1 MNEPELV
8 LQIGFIMDNV
18 QSVRNLEK
26 HFPLMRSSIRYVED
40 PKFSQFPNEIKLYKG
55 DTLVIE
61 GENLNAASDETDVVV
76 TIGNKPC
83 NVTSLAM
90 TQLVC
95 SPPEM
100 QPEDTDENNIK
111 VLL

>member
-1 MNEPELV
+1 MKEPKLI
-8 LQIGFIMDNV
+8 LKIGFIMDNV

-26 HFPLMRSSIRYVED
+26 HFPNLRSSILYVED
-40 PKFSQFPNEIKLYKG
+40 PKFIQFPNQIKLYKG

-61 GENLNAASDETDVVV
+61 GENLNAASDEADVVV
-76 TIGNKPC
+76 TIGTKPC

-100 QPEDTDENNIK
+100 QPADTDENGFK
-111 VLL
+111 V